1 MSFDAETLLGLLPA
15 LYRLRDEESAAAMEG
30 LLTPAE
36 AAELA
41 ALSALDAPTPLEQQR
56 ANRLRA
62 KASRGPLA
70 SLLEVFAAELA
81 VLEES
86 FAQLYDDFFIET
98 CADWMIPYIGD
109 LVGYEPLHPL
119 GQARDRSR
127 SEVAR
132 TIALRRR
139 KGTAPVLEQLAQDGI
154 GLPARAVEYFQ
165 RLIASQHMNHLRP
178 MVRQTPDLR
187 RGADLAW
194 LGTPFE
200 TAQRSVDVRPIDPER
215 GRHNIPHVGI
225 HLWRIEAC
233 PRTQSSVTRVGSGR
247 YRASPLGHDTP
258 LFQRPEREEAIS
270 HLTQPQNVPL
280 PLGRRYAK
288 EHLERLYGPP
298 PGNDTDPYPSL
309 CLWVKEKGE
318 YMTIDRAKIRIC
330 HLGDDGLGWAHTPP
344 PAGFYAIDPVLG
356 RIVLPASIPD
366 PDDTPAEVRLSW
378 HEGFTAQADL
388 GGGEY
393 DRPLSVEPGPDGG
406 PTPLV
411 QVPVPATLDSPWPVF
426 PTIADALQALGG
438 QGIVEITDNATHSL
452 GSLTVAVNAESTV
465 TIRAANRFRPVLL
478 IDRLTLEGEQGSCC
492 VLEGLLITGGPVL
505 VDNRLER
512 LELRHCTL
520 VPGLALRPDGSP
532 RDPLVASLTVTDD
545 ALKAAALKAL
555 VLERC
560 IVGAIRA
567 PATATLQATAC
578 LIDATA
584 PTLVA
589 LMGSEPAS
597 GSPPVAGPELTLLG
611 CTVIG
616 RIFTAAVDVISD
628 CILLAAPGAGW
639 AAPVRAARRQV
650 GCVRFSWIPPGSRLP
665 APFHC
670 LPKGEAPVPAR
681 PVFTSLRYGNPAYG
695 RLSRQTPDA
704 ILSGGTDDGEMGV
717 FHHLWMPQRENN
729 LRLRIA
735 EYLRVG
741 LSAGIFYES

>member
-36 AAELA
+36 SA
-41 ALSALDAPTPLEQQR
+41 ALEAPTPLEQQR
-56 ANRLRA
+56 TSRLRA

-109 LVGYEPLHPL
+109 LIGYEPLHPL
-119 GQARDRSR
+119 GQPRDRSR
-127 SEVAR
+127 SEGAR

-139 KGTAPVLEQLAQDGI
+139 TGTAPVLEQLAQDGI

-200 TAQRSVDVRPIDPER
+200 TAQRSVDVRPIHRER
-215 GRHNIPHVGI
+215 GRHNIPHVGV
-225 HLWRIEAC
+225 HLWRLEAC
-233 PRTQSSVTRVGSGR
+233 PRTQSSCARAGSGR
-247 YRASPLGHDTP
+247 YWASPLGHDTP
-258 LFQRPEREEAIS
+258 LFQRPDREELIS
-270 HLTQPQNVPL
+270 QLAQPQNVPL
-280 PLGRRYAK
+280 PLGRRYAT

-298 PGNDTDPYPSL
+298 PGKDTDPYRSL
-309 CLWVKEKGE
+309 CLWVKLKGKFE
-318 YMTIDRAKIRIC
+318 PVDRAEIRIC
-330 HLGDDGLGWAHTPP
+330 HLGDDGMGWAHTPP
-344 PAGFYAIDPVLG
+344 PDRIVVIDPVLG
-356 RIVLPASIPD
+356 RIALPASIPD

-393 DRPLSVEPGPDGG
+393 DRPLNVEPRSGG
-406 PTPLV
+406 SPTPLV
-411 QVPVPATLDSPWPVF
+411 QVPTARDSSLPVF

-438 QGIVEITDNATHSL
+438 HGIVEITDNATHSL
-452 GSLTVAVNAESTV
+452 GSLSVAVNAKSTV

-478 IDRLTLEGEQGSCC
+478 IDRLTLEGEQGSRC

-505 VDNRLER
+505 VNNQLER

-532 RDPLVASLTVTDD
+532 RDPPMASLTVT
-545 ALKAAALKAL
+545 APALKAL

-578 LIDATA
+578 LIDATD

-639 AAPVRAARRQV
+639 TAPVRAARRQV

-665 APFHC
+665 ASFHC
-670 LPKGEAPVPAR
+670 LPMGEAPVPPR

-695 RLSRQTPDA
+695 RLSRHTPDA
-704 ILSGGTDDGEMGV
+704 ILRGGTDDGEMGV